1 MTLESDTWRLRAEI
15 VQTCLGEGAVLPL
28 ESNLGHPDLVW
39 VKFDH
44 FSIKA

>member
-1 MTLESDTWRLRAEI
+1 MEI
-15 VQTCLGEGAVLPL
+15 DARFFAAGYLSPRVLF
-28 ESNLGHPDLVW
+28 NFQGHPDLVW

>member
-1 MTLESDTWRLRAEI
+1 MCNDNFAAYVTM
-15 VQTCLGEGAVLPL
+15 
-28 ESNLGHPDLVW
+28 GHPDLVW